1 MKLTFSASIQAAD
14 SERRIISG
22 KIMEYG
28 ATGNTSAGP
37 VIFER
42 GSISIP
48 SAAKVKLLAQH
59 EPNNPIGRAQSF
71 STDGDFIFGTFKI
84 SNSSKGTD
92 YLTLAA
98 EDLISGLSV
107 GVEVEASLPKEG
119 YLLVTAAKLVEVSLV
134 ESPAFENAIVTK
146 VAASENETENAENPS
161 TETESEAPVDTT
173 PEAVTPEAVP
183 APVVEASRLTTA
195 IPYNALDSQR
205 VRHGITSSGQLLRHK
220 ILAAQGNEES
230 KLWVTAAD
238 DFSSAGLGFT
248 PTQYLRDIVSTQG
261 NFGRPAMECV
271 NKQTLPASGMTIN
284 RPKFTTYP
292 TVTVEAEGG
301 AVSNTDAV
309 SEYLTSTVSKYSGMQ
324 TLSIELL
331 ERSDPGFFDAI
342 TVELQNNYN
351 KVTETALIA
360 FLTAQGTQASAQA
373 ATSNGIVAF
382 IKESAP
388 AAYLATSYFAKNY
401 LAGSSQWGLLLGALD
416 TTDRPIYSAS
426 NPMNSGGNVA
436 PTSVRGNVLGLD
448 LYVSRN
454 VVSTTIDE
462 SAFVIVPEAISVF
475 ESPTAYMSVNVVA
488 NLQVQVALYGYM
500 AFMANVGAGVRRFN
514 LT

>member
-1 MKLTFSASIQAAD
+1 MKLTFSTPIQAAD

-28 ATGNTSAGP
+28 ATGQTSAGP

-48 SAAKVKLLAQH
+48 SAAKIKLLAQH

-71 STDGDFIFGTFKI
+71 SSEGDYLYGTFKI
-84 SNSSKGTD
+84 SNSSRGTD

-107 GVEVEASLPKEG
+107 GVEVEASLPKDG

-134 ESPAFENAIVTK
+134 ETPAFENAIVTK
-146 VAASENETENAENPS
+146 VAASESETENENPS
-161 TETESEAPVDTT
+161 TEKESEAPVETT
-173 PEAVTPEAVP
+173 PEAVTPEVVP
-183 APVVEASRLTTA
+183 APVVEAARLTTA
-195 IPYNALDSQR
+195 VPYNALDSQR
-205 VRHGITSSGQLLRHK
+205 VRHGITSSGSLLRHK

-230 KLWVTAAD
+230 KLWITAAD

-324 TLSIELL
+324 TISIELL
-331 ERSDPGFFDAI
+331 ERSDPGFFDAV
-342 TVELQNNYN
+342 TTELQNNYN

-360 FLTAQGTQASAQA
+360 FLTAQGTQSSAQA
-373 ATSNGIVAF
+373 ATSNGIIAF

-488 NLQVQVALYGYM
+488 NLQVQVALYGYI

>member
-1 MKLTFSASIQAAD
+1 MKLTFSTPIQAAD
-14 SERRIISG
+14 SERRIIAG

-28 ATGNTSAGP
+28 ATGQTSAGP

-71 STDGDFIFGTFKI
+71 TSEGDYLYGTFKI
-84 SNSSKGTD
+84 SNSSRGTD

-107 GVEVEASLPKEG
+107 GVEVEASLPKDG

-146 VAASENETENAENPS
+146 VAASESETENAENPS
-161 TETESEAPVDTT
+161 TETESEAPVETT
-173 PEAVTPEAVP
+173 PEAVTPEVVP
-183 APVVEASRLTTA
+183 APVVEAARLTTA
-195 IPYNALDSQR
+195 VPYNALDSQR
-205 VRHGITSSGQLLRHK
+205 VRHGITSSGSLLRHK

-230 KLWVTAAD
+230 KLWITAAD

-324 TLSIELL
+324 TISIELL
-331 ERSDPGFFDAI
+331 ERSDPGFFDAV
-342 TVELQNNYN
+342 TTELQNNYN

-462 SAFVIVPEAISVF
+462 SAFVIVPESISVF

>member
-14 SERRIISG
+14 SERRITSG

-146 VAASENETENAENPS
+146 VAASENETENEENPS

-173 PEAVTPEAVP
+173 PEAVTPEVVP
-183 APVVEASRLTTA
+183 APVVEASRLTTSV
-195 IPYNALDSQR
+195 PYNALDSQR

-248 PTQYLRDIVSTQG
+248 PTHYLRDIVSTQG

-426 NPMNSGGNVA
+426 NPMNSGGNVV

-500 AFMANVGAGVRRFN
+500 AMMANVGGGVRRFN

>member
-1 MKLTFSASIQAAD
+1 MKLTFSTPIQAAD
-14 SERRIISG
+14 SERRIIAG

-28 ATGNTSAGP
+28 ATGQTSVGP

-71 STDGDFIFGTFKI
+71 TSEGDFLYGTFKI

-107 GVEVEASLPKEG
+107 GVEVEASLPKDG

-146 VAASENETENAENPS
+146 VAASESETENAENPS
-161 TETESEAPVDTT
+161 TETESEAPVETT
-173 PEAVTPEAVP
+173 PEAVTPEVVP
-183 APVVEASRLTTA
+183 APVVEAARLTTA
-195 IPYNALDSQR
+195 VPYNALDSQR
-205 VRHGITSSGQLLRHK
+205 VRHGITSSGSLLRHK

-230 KLWVTAAD
+230 KLWITAAD

-324 TLSIELL
+324 TISIELL
-331 ERSDPGFFDAI
+331 ERSDPGFFDAV
-342 TVELQNNYN
+342 TTELQNNYN

>member
-98 EDLISGLSV
+98 EDLISCLSV

-173 PEAVTPEAVP
+173 PEAVTPEVVP
-183 APVVEASRLTTA
+183 APVVEASRLTTSV
-195 IPYNALDSQR
+195 PYNALDSQR

-373 ATSNGIVAF
+373 ATSNGIIAF

-401 LAGSSQWGLLLGALD
+401 LAGSSQWGLLLGAQD

-426 NPMNSGGNVA
+426 NPMNSGGNVV

-500 AFMANVGAGVRRFN
+500 AMMANVGGGVRRFN

>member
-1 MKLTFSASIQAAD
+1 
-14 SERRIISG
+14 
-22 KIMEYG
+22 
-28 ATGNTSAGP
+28 
-37 VIFER
+37 
-42 GSISIP
+42 
-48 SAAKVKLLAQH
+48 
-59 EPNNPIGRAQSF
+59 
-71 STDGDFIFGTFKI
+71 
-84 SNSSKGTD
+84 
-92 YLTLAA
+92 
-98 EDLISGLSV
+98 
-107 GVEVEASLPKEG
+107 
-119 YLLVTAAKLVEVSLV
+119 
-134 ESPAFENAIVTK
+134 
-146 VAASENETENAENPS
+146 
-161 TETESEAPVDTT
+161 
-173 PEAVTPEAVP
+173 
-183 APVVEASRLTTA
+183 
-195 IPYNALDSQR
+195 
-205 VRHGITSSGQLLRHK
+205 
-220 ILAAQGNEES
+220 
-230 KLWVTAAD
+230 
-238 DFSSAGLGFT
+238 
-248 PTQYLRDIVSTQG
+248 
-261 NFGRPAMECV
+261 MECV

-292 TVTVEAEGG
+292 TVTIEAEGG

-360 FLTAQGTQASAQA
+360 FLTAQGTQATAQA